1 MPVLIPFTVY
11 FVAILIVL
19 KNEDMLSHTH
29 KLWHNKRPHLQS
41 PMTYMCYKVQYVT
54 FSTSFSA
61 KVLMTQKIR
70 NTNIHST
77 HSYTP
82 HCVVIMAENLVWWIT
97 CVTCR
102 ISQISR
108 SQNFLPHWAVHY
120 HHVGLI
126 TGLRY
131 TQLLLVATVY
141 LGGWTI
147 HPHKATLNSSSSTNL
162 NFLACST
169 KCSTVM

>member
-11 FVAILIVL
+11 FVVILIDL

-41 PMTYMCYKVQYVT
+41 PMTYMCYKVQHVT

-61 KVLMTQKIR
+61 KVLMTQNIR

-97 CVTCR
+97 RVTCW

-108 SQNFLPHWAVHY
+108 SQNFLQHWAVQLSSCRPHY
-120 HHVGLI
+120 WLKIYSIATCSYCLFRGLN
-126 TGLRY
+126 
-131 TQLLLVATVY
+131 
-141 LGGWTI
+141 
-147 HPHKATLNSSSSTNL
+147 HPSSQSYP
-162 NFLACST
+162 
-169 KCSTVM
+169 K